1 MFSVQQIKWVFDKIF
16 GKRPTNS
23 NKFNEIGNNNI
34 LICKKCVY
42 WNLID
47 WKLSLN
53 FRRKSVGQIVA
64 MYNNIWCSKNSIKLE
79 SMKKNLTVNEIEL
92 KAYEKVA
99 CFSRKLMIFSH
110 GDSICRSFNIK
121 QETKNLFT
129 VTDGN
134 LWKRNFNDN
143 SPENIWIFHFCF
155 VFLDLYSVVSMCV
168 SHVAVCL
175 CFDSFALW
183 LRRYFDLKLCLY
195 FELLSVCEK
204 NRNQTF
210 RKCAFFLI
218 TFNVRLLF
226 SFITIWNKKG

>member
-79 SMKKNLTVNEIEL
+79 TREHEKKLNSEWNWIKSVWKSCMFFQKTDDFLPRRFDLQKFQHKTGNKKSVYSNWWKFVKTKLQWQFTRKYLNFSLLFCIFGLVFGRQHVCILMFAL
-92 KAYEKVA
+92 K
-99 CFSRKLMIFSH
+99 
-110 GDSICRSFNIK
+110 
-121 QETKNLFT
+121 
-129 VTDGN
+129 
-134 LWKRNFNDN
+134 
-143 SPENIWIFHFCF
+143 
-155 VFLDLYSVVSMCV
+155 
-168 SHVAVCL
+168 

-195 FELLSVCEK
+195 FELLSVCE
-204 NRNQTF
+204 
-210 RKCAFFLI
+210 
-218 TFNVRLLF
+218 
-226 SFITIWNKKG
+226 